1 MEIFFYILSN
11 NIIPIFTLIA
21 LGFLLNKAFN
31 LDIFTLSK
39 INFYIYVPIFVF
51 VNLLTTE
58 IDFQLMQALIFG
70 IVMLILN
77 MGITSIVARLRGYDL
92 GLKSAFKNS
101 VMFYNSGNIGV
112 PLITLV
118 FSSGPFLINGETPYL
133 ALAVT
138 CQVMILVVQ
147 NVTTNTLGFFN
158 AGRAHMDWKQS
169 LINICKMPTIYAI
182 PLALILKYLAVD
194 MTKAPFWPAF
204 EFIRQ
209 GLISVALITLGV
221 QLSRTSFNFKDREVY
236 LAVAMRLIGG
246 PILAVILLKL
256 FGAQGILAQALMI
269 SSSVPTSVN
278 TALIAVEYNNRPDF
292 ASQAVMVST
301 LLSAITLTAVI
312 YFAGIIFPVV

>member
-1 MEIFFYILSN
+1 MHIFFHILSN

-21 LGFLLNKAFN
+21 LGFMLNKAFD

-39 INFYIYVPIFVF
+39 INFFIFVPIFVF

-58 IDFQLMQALIFG
+58 IELQLIQALIFG
-70 IVMLILN
+70 VIILIFN

-92 GLKSAFKNS
+92 SLKSAFKNS
-101 VMFYNSGNIGV
+101 IMFYNSGNIGV

-118 FSSGPFLINGETPYL
+118 FSSGAFVINGQTPYL
-133 ALAVT
+133 GIAVT

-147 NVTTNTLGFFN
+147 NVTTNTIGFFN
-158 AGRAHMDWKQS
+158 AGRAHMDWKES
-169 LINICKMPTIYAI
+169 LLKICKMPTIYAI
-182 PLALILKYLAVD
+182 PTALVLKYFQVD
-194 MTKAPFWPAF
+194 MTRVPIWPAL
-204 EFIRQ
+204 EFVRQ

-246 PILAVILLKL
+246 PLLALILLKF
-256 FGAQGILAQALMI
+256 FGVQGILAQVLMI

-292 ASQAVMVST
+292 ASQAVMIST
-301 LLSAITLTAVI
+301 LLSALTLTGVI
-312 YFAGIIFPVV
+312 YFAGLLFPVV

>member
-92 GLKSAFKNS
+92 GLKSALKTRSCFITQEILSS
-101 VMFYNSGNIGV
+101 VNYFG
-112 PLITLV
+112 
-118 FSSGPFLINGETPYL
+118 FSSGILINGETPYL

-147 NVTTNTLGFFN
+147 
-158 AGRAHMDWKQS
+158 M
-169 LINICKMPTIYAI
+169 
-182 PLALILKYLAVD
+182 
-194 MTKAPFWPAF
+194 
-204 EFIRQ
+204 
-209 GLISVALITLGV
+209 
-221 QLSRTSFNFKDREVY
+221 
-236 LAVAMRLIGG
+236 
-246 PILAVILLKL
+246 
-256 FGAQGILAQALMI
+256 
-269 SSSVPTSVN
+269 
-278 TALIAVEYNNRPDF
+278 
-292 ASQAVMVST
+292 
-301 LLSAITLTAVI
+301 
-312 YFAGIIFPVV
+312 